1 MNGVRAGE
9 RSGVLL
15 AEDTVECPRHPG
27 EFTRQTFRSVR
38 IIFLERQVRNHRVVR
53 SFENVLSCEN
63 CRSEARSSRPRLA
76 STTA

>member
-1 MNGVRAGE
+1 MNSVRAGKKS
-9 RSGVLL
+9 RVLL

-27 EFTRQTFRSVR
+27 EFTRQTLRTIR
-38 IIFLERQVRNHRVVR
+38 IIFLERQVRNHCVVR